1 MVLNL
6 HMRKQI
12 QYITYTDLYSQLM
25 LVLGFFFFFFFEDVC
40 IYYVCSVHAC
50 ISARRGYQISY
61 QMDVT
66 HHVVAEN

>member
-25 LVLGFFFFFFFEDVC
+25 LVLGFFSFYFLKM
-40 IYYVCSVHAC
+40 YVFIMYAVFMHAFLPEEGTRSH
-50 ISARRGYQISY
+50 IRW
-61 QMDVT
+61 M
-66 HHVVAEN
+66 